1 MLKIKGVSVF
11 PSQIEKALLSIDGVE
26 PHYQI
31 ILTRPDVLDKIEV
44 KVEASP
50 EIFFD
55 NVKELVG
62 IRDKLAQAIHDE
74 IGLRVNVTLVEPKTI
89 DRVDSGK
96 AVRVIDNRNK

>member
-1 MLKIKGVSVF
+1 M
-11 PSQIEKALLSIDGVE
+11 
-26 PHYQI
+26 
-31 ILTRPDVLDKIEV
+31 
-44 KVEASP
+44 
-50 EIFFD
+50 
-55 NVKELVG
+55 G